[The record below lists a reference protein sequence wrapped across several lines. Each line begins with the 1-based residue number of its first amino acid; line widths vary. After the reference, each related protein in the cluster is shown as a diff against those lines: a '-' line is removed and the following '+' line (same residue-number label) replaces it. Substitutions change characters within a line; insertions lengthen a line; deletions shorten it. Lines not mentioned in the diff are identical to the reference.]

1 MTRMELIDW
10 LEKEIAAFPGKTS
23 LLMMD
28 LQPGSL
34 GVRAGHLIGERE
46 AEILR
51 AATLREELSRLAA
64 E

>member
-1 MTRMELIDW
+1 MGYLHLPIPAID
-10 LEKEIAAFPGKTS
+10 I
-23 LLMMD
+23 LMMD

-51 AATLREELSRLAA
+51 AATLREELSKLAA